1 MVLASAPINWCRNSK
16 RFGGIRAVSSE
27 PKTSG
32 SNMPFHVTL
41 IKNMT
46 PDATI
51 PASRPARKPT
61 LNGLFLRKNAIFMR
75 RYFQNDT
82 CLRHVM
88 LSEAKHL
95 TVQRARFFA
104 SLRMTID
111 DFIPYSH
118 TIVCYIL

>member
-16 RFGGIRAVSSE
+16 TFGGIRAVSSD

-61 LNGLFLRKNAIFMR
+61 LNGLLLRKNAIFMR
-75 RYFQNDT
+75 RYFQGYDLLNMYY
-82 CLRHVM
+82 LRFRNTLH
-88 LSEAKHL
+88 SITHL
-95 TVQRARFFA
+95 
-104 SLRMTID
+104 
-111 DFIPYSH
+111 
-118 TIVCYIL
+118 C